1 MARTHLVVT
10 IALWIVAEAIA
21 MPPEPIEWLTDP
33 DVGYAEAKKAE
44 LPILLYLDAH
54 PADEEA
60 SDEAQETALAHP
72 LVARVARG
80 RFVAI
85 RLRHA
90 SITQTLMQQMQ
101 VTDAEPF
108 GIVAA
113 TPNGTWVGTIPPD
126 EVAQPITL
134 ARELRRI
141 LASYGGKLYSEELK
155 PVLEDKSAQ
164 PAAIKKALDEIAK
177 FSVAAADEAVI
188 NLLDRKELDP
198 ALKPRVYRT
207 LAELST
213 KRSVETLLDAASRDE
228 AAAEAL
234 QKCTPAA
241 VEPLLA
247 ALNAAKPKQLI
258 AAYDAIVQICAI
270 ENGKPADF
278 WDKSSEES
286 RAKEIQRVS
295 QAAAACARQW
305 EGEKSTDTP

>member
-1 MARTHLVVT
+1 
-10 IALWIVAEAIA
+10 
-21 MPPEPIEWLTDP
+21 
-33 DVGYAEAKKAE
+33 
-44 LPILLYLDAH
+44 
-54 PADEEA
+54 
-60 SDEAQETALAHP
+60 
-72 LVARVARG
+72 
-80 RFVAI
+80 
-85 RLRHA
+85 
-90 SITQTLMQQMQ
+90 
-101 VTDAEPF
+101 
-108 GIVAA
+108 
-113 TPNGTWVGTIPPD
+113 VGTIPPD